1 MMQKCLQEEPLQE
14 VQKGAA
20 RPGGSDLK
28 LALVLIQGGDK
39 LVQGQELAKWVEA

>member
-1 MMQKCLQEEPLQE
+1 MMQKCLQE